1 MNLFKVT
8 YLYNWHKWDL
18 NTDYSFHA
26 SCSVTILFMV
36 KNLFSLLYSRQTS
49 ILSAATVIMAT
60 MMLSKILGLV
70 RDRLLAHVF
79 LPEKIDIFWAA
90 FRLPDLIFQII
101 ILGALSIAFIPVFTE
116 HLENK
121 GKEDAFEMAR
131 AVLNVFLGIF
141 IFITILIYIFAQ
153 PIIGSF
159 VAPGFTQD
167 KQLQVVELT
176 RIILFGQVILV
187 LGSFFIGI
195 SQSFQRFII
204 PSLSPVFYNLGII
217 LGIVFL
223 SKYFGIMG
231 AGYGVVIGAF
241 LHAAI
246 QFPLVWSMGF
256 RFKFPPKF
264 FNLGVKEIM
273 QLMSVRTIGLAA
285 EQINETVGVNLAS
298 WISGGVTYLTYAQ
311 HLQVV
316 PIGLFGATLAQ
327 AALPVLSSERARGK
341 IEEFKITIL
350 TTLHQI
356 LFLTLPATAILIV
369 IRIPVVRL
377 IFGAAQFNW
386 EATVLTGATL
396 AFLSVGLAAQAVSL
410 LLVRG
415 FYALKDTK
423 TPVTVSIVVVILNII
438 LSVYFI
444 SVLKLGVWSIGLAG
458 SVAAI
463 FSAALLFWTL
473 HFKVGKFNIDMVA
486 VPLLKMIMA
495 TIIMGVCLYIPI
507 KLLDQVIFDTTRTV
521 NLLALTGLSS
531 VFALTIYVMLVR
543 FLKVREL
550 ETYVELLKRIGRFQS
565 KLKSKEIL
573 PESV

>member
-1 MNLFKVT
+1 
-8 YLYNWHKWDL
+8 
-18 NTDYSFHA
+18 
-26 SCSVTILFMV
+26 MV

-49 ILSAATVIMAT
+49 ILSAASVIMVT
-60 MMLSKILGLV
+60 LMLSKVLGLV

-79 LPEKIDIFWAA
+79 LPDKIDIFWAA

-116 HLENK
+116 HLESK

-131 AVLNVFLGIF
+131 AVLNVSLVIF
-141 IFITILIYIFAQ
+141 IFVTVLIYVLAQ
-153 PIIGSF
+153 PIISNF
-159 VAPGFTQD
+159 IAPGFAPERQT
-167 KQLQVVELT
+167 QVVALT
-176 RIILFGQVILV
+176 RVILFGQVILV
-187 LGSFFIGI
+187 FGSFFIGI

-223 SKYFGIMG
+223 SKYWGIMG
-231 AGYGVVIGAF
+231 AAYGVVVGAF

-246 QFPLVWSMGF
+246 QLPLIRSMGF

-264 FNLGVKEIM
+264 FNPGVKEIM
-273 QLMSVRTIGLAA
+273 KLMSVRTIGLAA
-285 EQINETVGVNLAS
+285 EQINETVGVALAS
-298 WISGGVTYLTYAQ
+298 IASIGSVTYLTFAQ

-327 AALPVLSSERARGK
+327 AALPILSSERARGK
-341 IEEFKITIL
+341 LEEFKITIL

-377 IFGAAQFNW
+377 VFGASRFNW

-396 AFLSVGLAAQAVSL
+396 AFLAIGLAAQAISL

-423 TPVTVSIVVVILNII
+423 TPVIISLTVVTLNIV
-438 LSVYFI
+438 LSVYSI
-444 SVLKLGVWSIGLAG
+444 IVLKLDVWSVGLAN
-458 SVAAI
+458 SISAI
-463 FSAALLFWTL
+463 VSAVLLLIML
-473 HFKVGKFNIDMVA
+473 HFKVGKFNLRMV
-486 VPLLKMIMA
+486 VMPFFKMLMA
-495 TIIMGVCLYIPI
+495 TIIMGVALYIPI
-507 KLLDQVIFDTTRTV
+507 KLLDAVIFDTTRTI
-521 NLLALTGLSS
+521 NLLVLTGLSS
-531 VFALTIYVMLVR
+531 IFAISIYIVLVW

-550 ETYVELLKRIGRFQS
+550 STYTELIKRFGRFQT
-565 KLKSKEIL
+565 KLKSTEIL
-573 PESV
+573 PDSI

>member
-1 MNLFKVT
+1 
-8 YLYNWHKWDL
+8 
-18 NTDYSFHA
+18 
-26 SCSVTILFMV
+26 MV

-49 ILSAATVIMAT
+49 ILSAASIIMTT
-60 MMLSKILGLV
+60 MILSKVLGLI

-101 ILGALSIAFIPVFTE
+101 ILGALSVAFIPVFTE

-131 AVLNVFLGIF
+131 AVLNVSLVIF
-141 IFITILIYIFAQ
+141 IFTTILIYFFAQ
-153 PIIGSF
+153 PIIASF
-159 VAPGFTQD
+159 IAPGFTASRQI
-167 KQLQVVELT
+167 QVVQLT
-176 RIILFGQVILV
+176 RVILFGQVILV

-204 PSLSPVFYNLGII
+204 PSLSPVFYNFGII

-223 SKYFGIMG
+223 SKQMGIMG
-231 AGYGVVIGAF
+231 AAYGVVIGAF
-241 LHAAI
+241 LHAAVQI
-246 QFPLVWSMGF
+246 PLVWSMGF
-256 RFKFPPKF
+256 RFKFPLKF
-264 FNLGVKEIM
+264 FNPGVKEIM
-273 QLMSVRTIGLAA
+273 RLMSVRTIGLSA
-285 EQINETVGVNLAS
+285 EQINETVGLALAS
-298 WISGGVTYLTYAQ
+298 VASVGSVTYLTFAQ

-327 AALPVLSSERARGK
+327 AALPVLSSERARGR

-377 IFGAAQFNW
+377 VFGASQFNW

-396 AFLSVGLAAQAVSL
+396 AFLSIGLSAQAISL

-423 TPVTVSIVVVILNII
+423 TPVIVSLAVVTVNIVLSLYAIVILK
-438 LSVYFI
+438 FD
-444 SVLKLGVWSIGLAG
+444 VWSIGFAN
-458 SVAAI
+458 SVSAVLSAI
-463 FSAALLFWTL
+463 LLFGTL
-473 HFKVGKFNIDMVA
+473 HFKVGKFNLKMVLI
-486 VPLLKMIMA
+486 PLLKMLMA
-495 TIIMGVCLYIPI
+495 TVVMGVSLYIPV
-507 KLLDQVIFDTTRTV
+507 KLLDAVIFDTTKTV
-521 NLLALTGLSS
+521 NLLALTGISS
-531 VFALTIYVMLVR
+531 LFALSIYVALVR

-550 ETYVELLKRIGRFQS
+550 DTYVELIKRFGRLQS

-573 PESV
+573 SETV